1 MASLS
6 HQVSFDS
13 TLGAILV
20 GFAVSCVA
28 FGAILVQTF
37 HYFTRFPSD
46 RLAYKI
52 IVIVL
57 LTLELLDQIFI
68 GHTVYF
74 YTIVNF
80 ANVLVVLRASMTWCV
95 VLQVLSVTA
104 KVIFKGLSLS
114 VRSVALQ
121 SECALPYVSGD
132 LANTTGSSRH
142 SWSVYLWLTTYV
154 EVYLS
159 FQMLLNSGVL
169 GTAIAFSIKSFGLP
183 SVFAVA
189 GLRVLGTVAL
199 GLGVVTDTVTAAALC
214 YFLNKFRT
222 GHARSD
228 TLVNGLVIYA
238 INTGAVTSL
247 ISATTLTLYNIM
259 PDNLIFIAAY
269 FLLSKLYAISFLATL
284 NTRKVVRGRG
294 TTDRN
299 TSQSG
304 GIAFQVTSRTHVSDP
319 TSTDLQTNSHSAEF
333 MKRCMNLN
341 LKGDD
346 SLGNGEAIPM
356 HNIFHHREYDLP
368 GMAV

>member
-6 HQVSFDS
+6 HQLSIDS

-52 IVIVL
+52 IVTVL

-68 GHTVYF
+68 GHTLYF
-74 YTIVNF
+74 YTIINF
-80 ANVLVVLRASMTWCV
+80 ANVLVLLRASFIMQQLLGSICGTV
-95 VLQVLSVTA
+95 VRVC
-104 KVIFKGLSLS
+104 F
-114 VRSVALQ
+114 ALRVWRF
-121 SECALPYVSGD
+121 SKHNRLI
-132 LANTTGSSRH
+132 TTF
-142 SWSVYLWLTTYV
+142 L
-154 EVYLS
+154 
-159 FQMLLNSGVL
+159 MILNSGVL
-169 GTAIAFSIKSFGLP
+169 GTAIGGHILTARLHDLKEGISPSFQCQSWLLSFALP

-214 YFLNKFRT
+214 YFLNRFRT

-247 ISATTLTLYNIM
+247 ISAATLTLYNVM

-304 GIAFQVTSRTHVSDP
+304 GIAFQVTSRTHVSEP

-333 MKRCMNLN
+333 MKRCMNL
-341 LKGDD
+341 KSDD
-346 SLGNGEAIPM
+346 SLGNGEVIPM
-356 HNIFHHREYDLP
+356 HNIFHHREYHLP

>member
-6 HQVSFDS
+6 HPPSFDS

-37 HYFTRFPSD
+37 YYFTRFPSD

-68 GHTVYF
+68 GHTLYF
-74 YTIVNF
+74 YTIINF
-80 ANVLVVLRASMTWCV
+80 ANVLVLLRASMTWSFIMQQLLGSICGTV
-95 VLQVLSVTA
+95 VRVCFALRVWRFSKHNWLITT
-104 KVIFKGLSLS
+104 SL
-114 VRSVALQ
+114 
-121 SECALPYVSGD
+121 
-132 LANTTGSSRH
+132 
-142 SWSVYLWLTTYV
+142 
-154 EVYLS
+154 
-159 FQMLLNSGVL
+159 MLLNSGVL
-169 GTAIAFSIKSFGLP
+169 GTAIAFSVKAFALP

-199 GLGVVTDTVTAAALC
+199 GLGVVTDTVTAGALC
-214 YFLNKFRT
+214 YFLNRFRT

-228 TLVNGLVIYA
+228 TVVNGLVIYA

-247 ISATTLTLYNIM
+247 ISAATLTLYNVM

-269 FLLSKLYAISFLATL
+269 FLLSKLYAISFLAAL

-304 GIAFQVTSRTHVSDP
+304 GIAFQVTSRVHVSEP

-333 MKRCMNLN
+333 MKRCMNLTS
-341 LKGDD
+341 DD
-346 SLGNGEAIPM
+346 SLGNGEVIPM
-356 HNIFHHREYDLP
+356 HNVFHHREYDLP

>member
-6 HQVSFDS
+6 HQLSIDS

-46 RLAYKI
+46 RLAYKML
-52 IVIVL
+52 VSVL
-57 LTLELLDQIFI
+57 LMLELVDQIFI

-74 YTIVNF
+74 YTITNF
-80 ANVLVVLRASMTWCV
+80 ANVLVLLRAHLQRSFITQQLLGSICGTV
-95 VLQVLSVTA
+95 VRVC
-104 KVIFKGLSLS
+104 F
-114 VRSVALQ
+114 ALRVWRF
-121 SECALPYVSGD
+121 SKH
-132 LANTTGSSRH
+132 NWFITTF
-142 SWSVYLWLTTYV
+142 L
-154 EVYLS
+154 
-159 FQMLLNSGVL
+159 MILNSGVL
-169 GTAIAFSIKSFGLP
+169 GTAIAFSIKAFSLP

-199 GLGVVTDTVTAAALC
+199 GLGLVTDTVTAGALC
-214 YFLNKFRT
+214 YFLNRFRT

-247 ISATTLTLYNIM
+247 ISAATLTLYNVM
-259 PDNLIFIAAY
+259 PNNLIFIAAY

-304 GIAFQVTSRTHVSDP
+304 GIAYQVTSRTHVSEP
-319 TSTDLQTNSHSAEF
+319 TSTDLQTNSHSVEF
-333 MKRCMNLN
+333 MKRCMNLKN
-341 LKGDD
+341 GDD
-346 SLGNGEAIPM
+346 SLGSGEVIPM
-356 HNIFHHREYDLP
+356 HKIFHHREYDLP